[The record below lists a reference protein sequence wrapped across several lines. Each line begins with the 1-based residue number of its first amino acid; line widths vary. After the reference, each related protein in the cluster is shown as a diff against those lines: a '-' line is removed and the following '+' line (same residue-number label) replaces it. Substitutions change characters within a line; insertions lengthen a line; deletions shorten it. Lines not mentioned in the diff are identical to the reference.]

1 MSRAIHD
8 VISERLRQIEQE
20 GWTPE
25 HDDDHAGG
33 ELAHAA
39 LCYAYCAA
47 TFGDLSDESFAQI
60 PPPDAWPWL
69 DEWWKPKT
77 PRSALVRAAALL
89 IAEIDRRD
97 RACLAD
103 DAETKPIAQIERELA
118 TEAAI
123 SDIECESYGGHG
135 RWDTSDHPEPDMVN
149 RAVRYLTAI
158 GRARLDPDNP
168 AIVHILPA
176 EEVQLIDSDKEKLVD
191 AIQAKLFGKR
201 ELR

>member
-1 MSRAIHD
+1 MSRASQD
-8 VISERLRQIEQE
+8 VIAERQRQMEQE

-39 LCYAYCAA
+39 VCYAYCVA
-47 TFGDLSDESFAQI
+47 TFGGLPDESFAQI

-97 RACLAD
+97 RAHPLTDSTGAVD
-103 DAETKPIAQIERELA
+103 IAQIERELA

-135 RWDTSDHPEPDMVN
+135 RWDTSDHPDPDMIN

-176 EEVQLIDSDKEKLVD
+176 EGTPLIDTGKENAAD
-191 AIQAKLFGKR
+191 TQNKLFGCQS
-201 ELR
+201 